1 MKKAKVSLWRV
12 NKRRESDDGIR
23 GLCVVD
29 GSADDLLAPPFDRSY
44 RCFIYFYVYDV
55 SLRGFLCFLLSLF
68 YLSMTECRKT
78 EVRVQTEPAIE
89 LMFVR
94 RVETKSSRSTRR
106 YLI

>member
-12 NKRRESDDGIR
+12 KKRRESDDDIR

-55 SLRGFLCFLLSLF
+55 LFVVLFVLFCLSF
-68 YLSMTECRKT
+68 IY
-78 EVRVQTEPAIE
+78 Q
-89 LMFVR
+89 
-94 RVETKSSRSTRR
+94 
-106 YLI
+106 